1 MNPQSKYQ
9 IDTPENRAFLE
20 ECRQDLLR
28 FGTSFLLPAEVPI
41 TCPTMDHHGLI
52 VLAKHGLPAGWSMS
66 TAWAFFWGMKAAK
79 RWSTP
84 V

>member
-28 FGTSFLLPAEVPI
+28 FGHQFPSP
-41 TCPTMDHHGLI
+41 
-52 VLAKHGLPAGWSMS
+52 S
-66 TAWAFFWGMKAAK
+66 
-79 RWSTP
+79 
-84 V
+84 